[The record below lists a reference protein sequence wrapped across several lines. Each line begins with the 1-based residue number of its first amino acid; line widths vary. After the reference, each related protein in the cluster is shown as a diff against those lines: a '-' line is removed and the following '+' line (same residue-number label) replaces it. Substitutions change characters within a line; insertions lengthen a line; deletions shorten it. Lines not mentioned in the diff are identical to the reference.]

1 MSSSASDVESLTT
14 ARASPVSAVMS
25 KWKIALS
32 VVILLGAVAA
42 IGVCAAVV
50 VASTNSGQKADR
62 KQEGSRSVQGP
73 EINSED
79 VDDAEVSLCIAC

>member
-32 VVILLGAVAA
+32 VVLLLGAVAA

-50 VASTNSGQKADR
+50 VATTNGGQKG
-62 KQEGSRSVQGP
+62 KEKKEGSRSVEGLTIN
-73 EINSED
+73 EI
-79 VDDAEVSLCIAC
+79 EVRLYY